1 MSFFSLIKS
10 FIRQDPKEQI
20 VGYSIS
26 ELKSIFVEP
35 LLRTRHA
42 LLHQPRAASL
52 EDIGVPAYYAS
63 LLIDRYDIQRFL
75 SLVESSLMFV
85 TERKFNDLPIRR
97 YESAKKN
104 ENLVLY
110 TSAREFNSIT
120 IRMVANSI
128 DFLEAIRREKFAV
141 PPPWIAFEGYN
152 PTWWGGSMQGAQGYY
167 NENYFLPFFTSLSG
181 AERRAYYIRYNAL
194 DEWINSLELMCEE

>member
-1 MSFFSLIKS
+1 MSFFSIIKS
-10 FIRQDPKEQI
+10 FIKQDPKEQI

-42 LLHQPRAASL
+42 LLHQPSAASL

-63 LLIDRYDIQRFL
+63 LLIDRDDIQRFL
-75 SLVESSLMFV
+75 SLVESSLIFV
-85 TERKFNDLPIRR
+85 IERNFNGLPTRR
-97 YESAKKN
+97 YQRVKRN
-104 ENLVLY
+104 ENLILY
-110 TSAREFNSIT
+110 TSTREFNSIT
-120 IRMVANSI
+120 IQMVANSI

-152 PTWWGGSMQGAQGYY
+152 PTWWGESMQGAQGYY
-167 NENYFLPFFTSLSG
+167 NENYFLPFFTSLSD
-181 AERRAYYIRYNAL
+181 AERRAYYVRYNAL
-194 DEWINSLELMCEE
+194 DEWINSLELMCLE